1 MVISPS
7 PSSLPPNI
15 LPCSSLLISVEANG
29 IFTVDQIAYLGVI
42 YGNVFFFHL
51 TNTKRNLISCTSK
64 YTQNLITSYY
74 LQRYRCSLNH
84 HQLLPALTILTGL
97 FVSTPHFHLLSFIS
111 FSMLT
116 AKVMLLEKVKPFQYI
131 LKFLDHFSL
140 SFVPSVWKGHVMS
153 FNFLSLYSNITYC
166 HPHLNSGKKKSPNY
180 LDSCYPNL
188 SFITL
193 IIFQYTVCILCCGIQ
208 IPLNN

>member
-1 MVISPS
+1 M
-7 PSSLPPNI
+7 
-15 LPCSSLLISVEANG
+15 
-29 IFTVDQIAYLGVI
+29 
-42 YGNVFFFHL
+42 HL
-51 TNTKRNLISCTSK
+51 SSK

-74 LQRYRCSLNH
+74 LQRYRYSLNH

-131 LKFLDHFSL
+131 LKILDHFSL

-166 HPHLNSGKKKSPNY
+166 HPHLNSGKKKISQLSGFLLPKSIFYNTYHIPIHGLHSMLWHPNT
-180 LDSCYPNL
+180 L
-188 SFITL
+188 S
-193 IIFQYTVCILCCGIQ
+193 
-208 IPLNN
+208 